1 VYDGFSMKKIRYP
14 NVLGKDCCNQDEAN
28 DHWRARLEEVER
40 RLEVGHYLTEKTAIK
55 HSEIVHLFK
64 VYFPSGRNPEWEKR
78 KFGYGVW
85 GYEFQYNDHDQ
96 LHLVLLRQGADHT
109 TESCETFKRGEICL
123 CAIADGGKEPISKDV
138 FTCFGAGVK
147 ATKNIKAELN
157 VAFRRAVDPQI
168 KEFRK
173 KVKYHCAICKDK
185 VYPIH
190 SEVHHKNLSFNT
202 LVKNFK
208 KLYNYTDEG
217 LHSNVYKYWDQWY
230 FEEGYI
236 AKERWMKF
244 HKENATLELLCK
256 PCHYKE
262 KAA

>member
-1 VYDGFSMKKIRYP
+1 MHDGFSMKIKYP
-14 NVLGKDCCNQDEAN
+14 NVLGKDCHNQGEAN
-28 DHWRARLEEVER
+28 DHWRARLKEVER
-40 RLEVGHYLTEKTAIK
+40 RIEMGVYLTEKTAIK

-64 VYFPSGRNPEWEKR
+64 TYFPSGRNPEWEKR

-168 KEFRK
+168 KEFRQQIK
-173 KVKYHCAICKDK
+173 YCCAVCKEKVEPLD
-185 VYPIH
+185 
-190 SEVHHKNLSFNT
+190 SQVHHKYLSFDT

-217 LHSNVYKYWDQWY
+217 LHSNIYKYWDQWY
-230 FEEGYI
+230 FEEGCI

>member
-1 VYDGFSMKKIRYP
+1 MYDGFSMKIRYP
-14 NVLGKDCCNQDEAN
+14 NVLGKDCYNQDEAN
-28 DHWRARLEEVER
+28 DHWRARLEEVKK

-64 VYFPSGRNPEWEKR
+64 TYFPSGRNPEWEKR